1 MKNNST
7 IKVTAF
13 TKINTLVLEGLK
25 KDGLKWFMPWKNED
39 GSLYG
44 PINHATGRAYNGINK
59 QLLSAVARDKGYKS
73 NEWGTFK
80 NISECGGAI
89 RKGEKASA
97 VTLWVLSYEIK
108 ETGKYITQA
117 QARKSFNLPADV
129 INGKLRESWSLRY
142 YLVFNIEQAD
152 NVTPRNTVEPT
163 EVQPIELIPTA
174 EAIYNNYPNS
184 PTLEHGG
191 SSAHYVPSQD
201 HVQMPNANQFFDID
215 SYYKTLF
222 HELIHST
229 GHTSRLKRKSLVD
242 IKRSGDELYSKEELV
257 AEIGAWYLT
266 GLCNLDPKDNMVN
279 SQAYINGW
287 VKKLQEQEKEVIYAM
302 SQALKG
308 VELIIGKGGDKT
320 PSKPKKATEK
330 LVLASKQV
338 QYNKPSQKVLD
349 RQQKYIDSAK
359 KKKQAILGSLKTNL
373 PSNERN
379 NLLREYNAINLKE
392 IEKRGAAFLED
403 LEYLEKKFGSKQVFI
418 NKTTAASDEFLRK
431 YLEKKYPGRMVCEM
445 TFSSKQAAEYW
456 DVYEVLNFQANQSIK
471 YNIYITD
478 FAGQEAIGYS
488 LQDIEATGI
497 TEVYS
502 KQVTIYEIANR
513 TAETSNYF
521 DADSLRF
528 FNQRLEHFDVEPIGN
543 GEYICYAPSTWD
555 GRLMGYSCIIYDSES
570 HKLKSLSLTDDE
582 KSCLDGVQEVIEV
595 LKLERQT
602 TDGTNDLTDV
612 VYSKQVVIDEQN
624 QIIADLKETNEQL
637 DSALVKAYDDIE
649 SLGAQ
654 YKELQKTSKILID
667 GRRELLRENL
677 NLKEQIKL

>member
-1 MKNNST
+1 MKNTST

-229 GHTSRLKRKSLVD
+229 GHSSRLKRKSLVD

-266 GLCNLDPKDNMVN
+266 GLCNLDPKDSMVN

-359 KKKQAILGSLKTNL
+359 KKSQAQ
-373 PSNERN
+373 
-379 NLLREYNAINLKE
+379 NLKE

-431 YLEKKYPGRMVCEM
+431 YLEKKYPNRMVCEM
-445 TFSSKQAAEYW
+445 TFSSKQAAEYF

-528 FNQRLEHFDVEPIGN
+528 FNQKLEHFDVEPIGN
-543 GEYICYAPSTWD
+543 GEHICYAPSTWD
-555 GRLMGYSCIIYDSES
+555 GRLMGYSCIIYDSET

-595 LKLERQT
+595 LKLERQEK
-602 TDGTNDLTDV
+602 V
-612 VYSKQVVIDEQN
+612 VYSKQVNIDDWSKEMVQN
-624 QIIADLKETNEQL
+624 SI
-637 DSALVKAYDDIE
+637 SE
-649 SLGAQ
+649 SLGNTV
-654 YKELQKTSKILID
+654 KWFELSTDRKVNRDSEDWAILEKKILKFLI
-667 GRRELLRENL
+667 RNS
-677 NLKEQIKL
+677 K

>member
-1 MKNNST
+1 MKNTST

-163 EVQPIELIPTA
+163 EVQTIELIPTA

-229 GHTSRLKRKSLVD
+229 GHSSRLKRKSLVD

-266 GLCNLDPKDNMVN
+266 GLCNLDPKDNMIN

-359 KKKQAILGSLKTNL
+359 QKSQAQ
-373 PSNERN
+373 
-379 NLLREYNAINLKE
+379 NLKE

-488 LQDIEATGI
+488 VQDIEATGI

-521 DADSLRF
+521 DAESLRF
-528 FNQRLEHFDVEPIGN
+528 FNQRLEHFDIEPIGN

-595 LKLERQT
+595 LKLERQEK
-602 TDGTNDLTDV
+602 V
-612 VYSKQVVIDEQN
+612 VYSKQVNIDEQN

-649 SLGAQ
+649 SLGTQ
-654 YKELQKTSKILID
+654 IDDWSKEMVQNSISESLGNTLKWFELSTDRKIDRDSEDWAILEKKILKYLI
-667 GRRELLRENL
+667 RNS
-677 NLKEQIKL
+677 K

>member
-1 MKNNST
+1 MKNTST

-229 GHTSRLKRKSLVD
+229 GHSSRLKRKSLVD

-266 GLCNLDPKDNMVN
+266 GLCNLDPKDSMVN

-338 QYNKPSQKVLD
+338 QYSKPSQKVLD

-359 KKKQAILGSLKTNL
+359 QKSQAQ
-373 PSNERN
+373 
-379 NLLREYNAINLKE
+379 NLKE

-445 TFSSKQAAEYW
+445 TFSSKQAAEYF

-528 FNQRLEHFDVEPIGN
+528 FNQKLEHFDVEPIGN
-543 GEYICYAPSTWD
+543 GEHICYAPSTWD

-570 HKLKSLSLTDDE
+570 NKLKSLSLTDDE

-602 TDGTNDLTDV
+602 TDGTTDLSNV
-612 VYSKQVVIDEQN
+612 VYSKQVVIADWSKEMVQN
-624 QIIADLKETNEQL
+624 SI
-637 DSALVKAYDDIE
+637 SE
-649 SLGAQ
+649 SLGNTV
-654 YKELQKTSKILID
+654 KWFELATDRRVNRDSEDWAIIEKKILKFLI
-667 GRRELLRENL
+667 RNS
-677 NLKEQIKL
+677 K

>member
-1 MKNNST
+1 MKNTST

-163 EVQPIELIPTA
+163 EVQTIELIPTA

-266 GLCNLDPKDNMVN
+266 GLCNLDPKDNMIN

-359 KKKQAILGSLKTNL
+359 QKSQAQ
-373 PSNERN
+373 
-379 NLLREYNAINLKE
+379 NLKE

-488 LQDIEATGI
+488 VQDIEATGI

-521 DADSLRF
+521 DAESLRF
-528 FNQRLEHFDVEPIGN
+528 FNQRLEHFDIEPIGK

-595 LKLERQT
+595 LKLERQEK
-602 TDGTNDLTDV
+602 V
-612 VYSKQVVIDEQN
+612 VYSKQVNIDEQN

-649 SLGAQ
+649 SLGTQ
-654 YKELQKTSKILID
+654 IDDWSKEMVQNSISESLGNTLKWFELSTDRKIDRDSEDWAILEKKILKYLI
-667 GRRELLRENL
+667 RNS
-677 NLKEQIKL
+677 K

>member
-1 MKNNST
+1 MKNTST

-229 GHTSRLKRKSLVD
+229 GHSSRLKRKSLVD

-266 GLCNLDPKDNMVN
+266 GLCNLDPKDSMVN

-338 QYNKPSQKVLD
+338 QYSKPSQRVLD

-359 KKKQAILGSLKTNL
+359 KKSQAQ
-373 PSNERN
+373 
-379 NLLREYNAINLKE
+379 NLKE

-445 TFSSKQAAEYW
+445 TFSSKQAAEYF

-528 FNQRLEHFDVEPIGN
+528 FNQKLEHFDVEPIGN
-543 GEYICYAPSTWD
+543 GEHICYAPSTWD

-570 HKLKSLSLTDDE
+570 NKLKSLSLTDDE

-602 TDGTNDLTDV
+602 TDGTTDLSNV
-612 VYSKQVVIDEQN
+612 VYSKQVVIADWSKEMVQN
-624 QIIADLKETNEQL
+624 SI
-637 DSALVKAYDDIE
+637 SE
-649 SLGAQ
+649 SLGNTV
-654 YKELQKTSKILID
+654 KWFELATDRRVNRDSEDWAIIEKKILKFLI
-667 GRRELLRENL
+667 RNS
-677 NLKEQIKL
+677 K

>member
-1 MKNNST
+1 MKNTST

-163 EVQPIELIPTA
+163 EVQTIELIPTA

-229 GHTSRLKRKSLVD
+229 GHSSRLKRKSLVD

-266 GLCNLDPKDNMVN
+266 GLCNLDPKDNMIN

-359 KKKQAILGSLKTNL
+359 QKSQAQ
-373 PSNERN
+373 
-379 NLLREYNAINLKE
+379 NLKE

-488 LQDIEATGI
+488 VQDIEATGI

-521 DADSLRF
+521 DAESLRF
-528 FNQRLEHFDVEPIGN
+528 FNQRLEHFDIEPIGK

-595 LKLERQT
+595 LKLERQEK
-602 TDGTNDLTDV
+602 V
-612 VYSKQVVIDEQN
+612 VYSKQVNIDEQN

-649 SLGAQ
+649 SLGTQ
-654 YKELQKTSKILID
+654 IDDWSKEMVQNSISESLGNTLKWFELSTDRKIDRDSEDWAILEKKILKYLI
-667 GRRELLRENL
+667 RNS
-677 NLKEQIKL
+677 K

>member
-1 MKNNST
+1 MKNTST

-117 QARKSFNLPADV
+117 QAKKSFNLPADV

-163 EVQPIELIPTA
+163 EVQTIELIPTA

-229 GHTSRLKRKSLVD
+229 GHSSRLKRKSLVD

-266 GLCNLDPKDNMVN
+266 GLCNLDPKDNMIN

-359 KKKQAILGSLKTNL
+359 QKSQAQ
-373 PSNERN
+373 
-379 NLLREYNAINLKE
+379 NLKE

-488 LQDIEATGI
+488 VQDIEATGI

-521 DADSLRF
+521 DAESLRF
-528 FNQRLEHFDVEPIGN
+528 FNQRLEHFDIEPIGK

-595 LKLERQT
+595 LKLERQEK
-602 TDGTNDLTDV
+602 V
-612 VYSKQVVIDEQN
+612 VYSKQVNIDEQN

-649 SLGAQ
+649 SLGTQ
-654 YKELQKTSKILID
+654 IDDWSKEMVQNSISESLGNTLKWFELSTDRKIDRDSEDWAILEKKILKYLI
-667 GRRELLRENL
+667 RNS
-677 NLKEQIKL
+677 K